1 MRFYV
6 PRGRGNN
13 SFEVSI
19 MSTTVRSKAPFAST
33 FPGCYYYDTAIYAQE
48 QACIFGKMWVYACR
62 ADTLPEPGSYQ
73 VVTVSGE
80 SIIVVRN
87 KDGMLQAFLNV
98 CRHRGARLCNQ
109 ASGQLKGAI
118 QCRYHAWTY
127 GLDGQL
133 IGAPNVLS
141 EIEFGRAAYGLV
153 PVALKVWEGL
163 VWLNLS
169 DDPQSFDDQINDPV
183 VHDFAGVAPVDRYGI
198 GNLKVGKSI
207 SYHVQAN
214 WKLVLENTL
223 ECYHCGPMHPE
234 LCDLLPAFRASWID
248 FNGEGTE
255 LADNVEAFT
264 ITGKASRPPLPG
276 LLPEDLRRYYGIL
289 LMPNVF
295 LNLLGDHVIID
306 TFFPLGP
313 ELTRVTCDWLFDP
326 EVMTSADFDP
336 MDAVG
341 VIHLVNLQDWEVCEM
356 TQKSMTSRALE
367 HGGIY
372 VPLEQHIRG
381 LVDYIMD
388 KRER

>member
-1 MRFYV
+1 
-6 PRGRGNN
+6 
-13 SFEVSI
+13 
-19 MSTTVRSKAPFAST
+19 MSTTFRSKAPFAST
-33 FPGCYYYDTAIYAQE
+33 LPGRYYYNPAIYAQE
-48 QACIFGKMWVYACR
+48 QEHIFGKMWVYACR
-62 ADTLPEPGSYQ
+62 ADTLPEAGSYQ
-73 VVTVSGE
+73 VVTVVGE
-80 SIIVVRN
+80 SIIVIRN
-87 KDGMLQAFLNV
+87 KDGILQAFLNV

-109 ASGQLKGAI
+109 QSGQLKGSI

-133 IGAPNVLS
+133 IGAPNVLREL
-141 EIEFGRAAYGLV
+141 EIDRTAFGLM

-163 VWLNLS
+163 IWLNLS
-169 DDPQSFDDQINDPV
+169 EELPSFDDQINDPV
-183 VHDFAGVAPVDRYGI
+183 VHEFAGTAPVDRYNI

-207 SYHVQAN
+207 SYDVSAN

-255 LADNVEAFT
+255 LAENTEAFT
-264 ITGKASRPPLPG
+264 ITGKASRPHLPG
-276 LLPEDLRRYYGIL
+276 LLPEDLRRYYGFL

-295 LNLLGDHVIID
+295 LNLLSDHVVID

-326 EVMTSADFDP
+326 EVMNRTDFDP
-336 MDAVG
+336 MDAVE
-341 VIHLVNLQDWEVCEM
+341 VLHLVNLQDWEVCEM
-356 TQKSMTSRALE
+356 AQKSMASRAFE

-381 LVDYIMD
+381 LVDYILE
-388 KRER
+388 KLER

>member
-1 MRFYV
+1 
-6 PRGRGNN
+6 
-13 SFEVSI
+13 
-19 MSTTVRSKAPFAST
+19 MSTTGHSKAPFAST
-33 FPGCYYYDTAIYAQE
+33 FPGRYYYDPAIYALE
-48 QACIFGKMWVYACR
+48 QARIFGKMWVYTCR
-62 ADTLPEPGSYQ
+62 ADALLEPGSYQ

-80 SIIVVRN
+80 SIIIVRN
-87 KDGMLQAFLNV
+87 KDGFLHAFLNV

-109 ASGQLKGAI
+109 ESGQLKGSI

-127 GLDGQL
+127 GLNGQL
-133 IGAPNVLS
+133 IGAPNVLR
-141 EIEFGRAAYGLV
+141 EIEFDRAAFGLL

-163 VWLNLS
+163 VWLNLC
-169 DDPQSFDDQINDPV
+169 DDPPSFDDQINDPV
-183 VHDFAGVAPVDRYGI
+183 VHDFAGVAPVDRYAI

-207 SYHVQAN
+207 SYDVHAN

-255 LADNVEAFT
+255 LAENVEAFT

-276 LLPEDLRRYYGIL
+276 LLPEDQRRYYGIL
-289 LMPNVF
+289 HMPNVF
-295 LNLLGDHVIID
+295 LNLLGDHVVID
-306 TFFPLGP
+306 SFFPLGP

-326 EVMTSADFDP
+326 EVMIRANFDP

-341 VIHLVNLQDWEVCEM
+341 VTHLVNLQDWEVCEI
-356 TQKSMTSRALE
+356 TQKNMASRALE
-367 HGGIY
+367 HGGMY

-381 LVDYIMD
+381 LVDYILD
-388 KRER
+388 KLER